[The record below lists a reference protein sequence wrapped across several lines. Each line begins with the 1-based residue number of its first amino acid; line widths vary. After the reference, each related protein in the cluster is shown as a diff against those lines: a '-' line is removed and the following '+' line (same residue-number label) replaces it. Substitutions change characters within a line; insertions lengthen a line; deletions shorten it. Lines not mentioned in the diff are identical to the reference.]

1 MNSKTKLSQM
11 ISFISAMIC
20 LLVISDILQLNLQS
34 VVSAQSSEA
43 EENIEGEESTC
54 SLNPSTSNGDCTTTT
69 DDDIDESSEEED
81 SSSSSSDIEM
91 SEGNSDDENNDKMDE
106 DSDNDTEEVEP
117 STTKTPANKQSA
129 SSKKT
134 PNSSPGMKMR
144 SGRKKKRKKS
154 ISPKNNSKVGA
165 PSTTKKKR
173 GATTNPRKRAKKITD
188 LDNDN
193 DDDEED
199 SVSFN
204 GGKRNGK
211 KTASKLVN
219 GNDSSDEEEET
230 HTKKKK
236 KGNRR
241 KSVGFDATTKKGSRR
256 AAIDENAT
264 IRKVPHA
271 HEQTREAV
279 AAAQMSQSPTM
290 SEESAAAAN
299 NSSGSS
305 NTGGIMGG
313 SGGLLH
319 LVSQTLRLPSQHTPA
334 KPQQQQDDTDD
345 NLDSDAESP
354 APPLAGGRRLI
365 FATTAKKK
373 AGGGGRTGGRNKLLM
388 QTREKQQQQQRE
400 KSSTKKQTATT
411 TTDSTP
417 ESNDD
422 NDDQEEPSSLL
433 VQLTNEWE
441 ENGEEYKKDIALYTK
456 GWFFVL
462 FLCFI
467 VGNIA
472 NVSLFNVRSQ
482 STKLSKL
489 YGIESKITDTVLET
503 PDGNNNNG
511 EGATT
516 TTPPEIVTITQPD
529 PDLIAN
535 ARATYRAERMNTH
548 DISKIEKS
556 MDEMNMMMKVVDDT
570 MTSWMK
576 DYPHV
581 AFGETKDDDNEQQNK
596 DESVN
601 KISASII
608 EKQNVL
614 LEWEWALVALEEAM
628 DAFANGDISPEE
640 VNKAMDELTRVSMM
654 KSEATVLD
662 MSKISVPGE
671 GCEGMDYNNIP
682 TKQSDSQVGKED
694 TVEVVGGIDVDAL
707 DIASDSPVL
716 IEDAKNVYQSLVTLA
731 QSTSEALIGP
741 SGASTHAKQ
750 WLEQVIA
757 EELHK
762 RGVDENPPSINEATI
777 PSSSGKSSPSNT
789 DGVYTFNDAVTDI
802 DRLLEIEDADRTGK
816 FDYASIVNGAQVV
829 RRGPYATS
837 YSLYETLPLIN
848 RVLAYTKLRFY
859 GHPPEAALVPTFP
872 MHTRGQCWS
881 FTNEQSSSRT
891 RRQAGGGS
899 SGDMIGD
906 YATLTISL
914 PSAISV
920 SEVLVEHIPQ
930 TITSDPTS
938 SAMKEFRVLGFE
950 DTGAFGEPWELGSF
964 VFNNVGPSIQRFAIQ
979 TTLDGQNVPKLSSI
993 AFAVDT
999 NWGGEY
1005 TCLYRVR
1012 VHQ

>member
-1 MNSKTKLSQM
+1 MAK
-11 ISFISAMIC
+11 
-20 LLVISDILQLNLQS
+20 
-34 VVSAQSSEA
+34 
-43 EENIEGEESTC
+43 ST
-54 SLNPSTSNGDCTTTT
+54 PARKRKAT
-69 DDDIDESSEEED
+69 DDIDVSSEEDD
-81 SSSSSSDIEM
+81 SSSSSSSDSEM
-91 SEGNSDDENNDKMDE
+91 SEGNSDDENNDNMDE
-106 DSDNDTEEVEP
+106 DSDNDDEEVEP
-117 STTKTPANKQSA
+117 TTTKTPANKQTT
-129 SSKKT
+129 SKKNKT
-134 PNSSPGMKMR
+134 PNSSGMKMR

-154 ISPKNNSKVGA
+154 ISPKNSSTRAGA

-173 GATTNPRKRAKKITD
+173 GTTTNPRKRAKKSTAAD
-188 LDNDN
+188 DDN
-193 DDDEED
+193 DDDED
-199 SVSFN
+199 SVLAN

-219 GNDSSDEEEET
+219 DNDSSEKEEET
-230 HTKKKK
+230 THTKKK

-241 KSVGFDATTKKGSRR
+241 KSVGFDATTKKGSGSSRR

-264 IRKVPHA
+264 IKKVPHA

-279 AAAQMSQSPTM
+279 AAAQMSQSPTI

-305 NTGGIMGG
+305 NGGGGILG
-313 SGGLLH
+313 GGLLH

-334 KPQQQQDDTDD
+334 KPTSQQQEDSDD
-345 NLDSDAESP
+345 NLDSDAAESP

-373 AGGGGRTGGRNKLLM
+373 AGGGGRAGGRNKLLM
-388 QTREKQQQQQRE
+388 QTRDKQQQQAE
-400 KSSTKKQTATT
+400 KTSSKKQTSTT
-411 TTDSTP
+411 TSDSTP

-422 NDDQEEPSSLL
+422 NDNQEESSSLL

-441 ENGEEYKKDIALYTK
+441 ENGEEYKKDIVLYTK

-462 FLCFI
+462 FLCFV

-472 NVSLFNVRSQ
+472 NMSLFNVRSQ
-482 STKLSKL
+482 SIKLSKL
-489 YGIESKITDTVLET
+489 YGIESKFTGTISET
-503 PDGNNNNG
+503 PDDNNG
-511 EGATT
+511 EGGATA
-516 TTPPEIVTITQPD
+516 TPPEIVTITQPD
-529 PDLIAN
+529 PDLKVAN

-548 DISKIEKS
+548 DISKIDKS
-556 MDEMNMMMKVVDDT
+556 MEEMSKMMKVVDDT

-576 DYPHV
+576 DYPNV
-581 AFGETKDDDNEQQNK
+581 AFGETKDDDERQNK
-596 DESVN
+596 DESVI

-628 DAFANGDISPEE
+628 DAFTNGDIGPEE
-640 VNKAMDELTRVSMM
+640 VNKAMDELTKVSML
-654 KSEATVLD
+654 KSEAALLD

-682 TKQSDSQVGKED
+682 TKQVKSDSQVGKED

-707 DIASDSPVL
+707 NIASDSPIL

-741 SGASTHAKQ
+741 SGASNHAKQ
-750 WLEQVIA
+750 WLEQVIGK
-757 EELHK
+757 ELHK
-762 RGVDENPPSINEATI
+762 RGVDENLPSIDETTI
-777 PSSSGKSSPSNT
+777 PSSSFGKPAPSNT

-837 YSLYETLPLIN
+837 YSLYETLPLVN

-891 RRQAGGGS
+891 SRQAGGGID
-899 SGDMIGD
+899 DMIGD

-920 SEVLVEHIPQ
+920 SEVMVEHIPP

-964 VFNNVGPSIQRFAIQ
+964 VFNNVGPSIQRFAIP
-979 TTLDGQNVPKLSSI
+979 TTLDGQNVPKLNSI
-993 AFAVDT
+993 AIAVDT
-999 NWGGEY
+999 NWGGDY

>member
-1 MNSKTKLSQM
+1 MAK
-11 ISFISAMIC
+11 
-20 LLVISDILQLNLQS
+20 
-34 VVSAQSSEA
+34 
-43 EENIEGEESTC
+43 ST
-54 SLNPSTSNGDCTTTT
+54 PARKRKAA
-69 DDDIDESSEEED
+69 DDIDESSEED
-81 SSSSSSDIEM
+81 SSSSSSDSEM
-91 SEGNSDDENNDKMDE
+91 SEGNSDDENNDNMDE
-106 DSDNDTEEVEP
+106 DSDDNDTDDVEP
-117 STTKTPANKQSA
+117 STTKTPANKQTSA
-129 SSKKT
+129 SKKT

-154 ISPKNNSKVGA
+154 ISPKNSSA

-173 GATTNPRKRAKKITD
+173 GTTANPRKRAKKSTA

-199 SVSFN
+199 SVFAN

-211 KTASKLVN
+211 KAASKLVN
-219 GNDSSDEEEET
+219 GNDSSEEEEET
-230 HTKKKK
+230 THTKKK

-241 KSVGFDATTKKGSRR
+241 KSVGFDATTKKGSSGSSRR

-264 IRKVPHA
+264 IKKVPHA

-279 AAAQMSQSPTM
+279 AAAQMSQSPTI

-299 NSSGSS
+299 NSSSS
-305 NTGGIMGG
+305 NNNGGGGIMG
-313 SGGLLH
+313 GGLLH

-334 KPQQQQDDTDD
+334 KPSSQQQDDSDD
-345 NLDSDAESP
+345 NLDSDAAESP

-373 AGGGGRTGGRNKLLM
+373 TGGGGRTTGGRNKLLL
-388 QTREKQQQQQRE
+388 QTREKQQQQRE
-400 KSSTKKQTATT
+400 KSSTKKQTSTT
-411 TTDSTP
+411 TSDSTQ
-417 ESNDD
+417 ESN
-422 NDDQEEPSSLL
+422 NEEEPSSLL

-441 ENGEEYKKDIALYTK
+441 ENGEEYKKDIVLYTK

-462 FLCFI
+462 FLCFV

-472 NVSLFNVRSQ
+472 NMSLFNVRSQ
-482 STKLSKL
+482 SIKLSKL

-503 PDGNNNNG
+503 TDDNNNG

-516 TTPPEIVTITQPD
+516 TPEIVTITQPD

-548 DISKIEKS
+548 DISKIDKS
-556 MDEMNMMMKVVDDT
+556 MEEMNEMMKVVDDT

-576 DYPHV
+576 DYPNV
-581 AFGETKDDDNEQQNK
+581 AFGETKDGDEQQSE
-596 DESVN
+596 DGSVD

-628 DAFANGDISPEE
+628 DAFTNGDISPEE
-640 VNKAMDELTRVSMM
+640 VNKAMDELTKVSMM
-654 KSEATVLD
+654 KSEGTVLD

-741 SGASTHAKQ
+741 TGASSHAKQ

-762 RGVDENPPSINEATI
+762 RGVDEHPPLIDEATI
-777 PSSSGKSSPSNT
+777 PSSSSGKSSPSNT
-789 DGVYTFNDAVTDI
+789 DGVFTFNDAVIDI

-829 RRGPYATS
+829 RRGPYSTS
-837 YSLYETLPLIN
+837 YSLYETLPLVN

-891 RRQAGGGS
+891 RRQAGAS

-920 SEVLVEHIPQ
+920 SEILVEHIPQ

-938 SAMKEFRVLGFE
+938 SAMKKFRVLGFE

-964 VFNNVGPSIQRFAIQ
+964 VFNNVGPSIQRFAIP
-979 TTLDGQNVPKLSSI
+979 TTLDGQNVPKLNSI

-999 NWGGEY
+999 NWGGDY

>member
-1 MNSKTKLSQM
+1 MAK
-11 ISFISAMIC
+11 
-20 LLVISDILQLNLQS
+20 
-34 VVSAQSSEA
+34 
-43 EENIEGEESTC
+43 ST
-54 SLNPSTSNGDCTTTT
+54 PARKRKAT

-81 SSSSSSDIEM
+81 DSSSSSSSDSEKM
-91 SEGNSDDENNDKMDE
+91 SEGNSDDENNDNMDE
-106 DSDNDTEEVEP
+106 DSDNDTDLEP
-117 STTKTPANKQSA
+117 STTKTPANKHTTA
-129 SSKKT
+129 SKKNKT
-134 PNSSPGMKMR
+134 PNSSGMKMR

-154 ISPKNNSKVGA
+154 ISPKNSSTLGA

-173 GATTNPRKRAKKITD
+173 GTTTNPRKRAKKSTAD
-188 LDNDN
+188 DDDN
-193 DDDEED
+193 DDDED
-199 SVSFN
+199 SVLAN

-211 KTASKLVN
+211 KAASKLVN
-219 GNDSSDEEEET
+219 DNSSEEEEET

-241 KSVGFDATTKKGSRR
+241 KSVGFDATTKKGSSGSSRR

-279 AAAQMSQSPTM
+279 AAAQMSQSPTI
-290 SEESAAAAN
+290 SEEAAAN
-299 NSSGSS
+299 NSSSSS
-305 NTGGIMGG
+305 NNGGIMGG
-313 SGGLLH
+313 GGLLH

-334 KPQQQQDDTDD
+334 KPSSQQQQDDSDD
-345 NLDSDAESP
+345 NLDSDAAESL

-373 AGGGGRTGGRNKLLM
+373 KAGGGRTTGGRNKLLL
-388 QTREKQQQQQRE
+388 QTREKQQQQRE
-400 KSSTKKQTATT
+400 KISSKKQTRTT
-411 TTDSTP
+411 TSDSTP
-417 ESNDD
+417 ESNNND
-422 NDDQEEPSSLL
+422 NQEEPSSLL

-472 NVSLFNVRSQ
+472 NMSLFNVRSQ
-482 STKLSKL
+482 SIELSKL

-503 PDGNNNNG
+503 TDDNNNG

-516 TTPPEIVTITQPD
+516 TTPEIVTITQPD

-548 DISKIEKS
+548 DISKIDKS
-556 MDEMNMMMKVVDDT
+556 MEEMNEMMKVVDDT

-576 DYPHV
+576 DYPNV
-581 AFGETKDDDNEQQNK
+581 AFGETKDGDEQQKK

-628 DAFANGDISPEE
+628 DAFTNGDISPEE
-640 VNKAMDELTRVSMM
+640 VNKAMDELTKVSMM
-654 KSEATVLD
+654 KSEAALLD

-671 GCEGMDYNNIP
+671 GCEGMDYNAIP
-682 TKQSDSQVGKED
+682 TKHVKSNSQVGKED
-694 TVEVVGGIDVDAL
+694 TIEVVGGIDVDAL
-707 DIASDSPVL
+707 NIASDSPIL

-741 SGASTHAKQ
+741 SGASSHAKQ

-762 RGVDENPPSINEATI
+762 RGVDEHPPLIDEATI
-777 PSSSGKSSPSNT
+777 LSSSSKSSPSNT

-829 RRGPYATS
+829 RRGPYSTS
-837 YSLYETLPLIN
+837 YSLYETLPLVN

-920 SEVLVEHIPQ
+920 SEVLVEHIPP

-950 DTGAFGEPWELGSF
+950 DTGAFGEPWELGLF
-964 VFNNVGPSIQRFAIQ
+964 VFNDVGPSIQRFAIP
-979 TTLDGQNVPKLSSI
+979 TTLDGQNVPKLNSI

-999 NWGGEY
+999 NWGGDY